1 MGCFDIIDLKL
12 GVPPPYLIAHTTG
25 KPCLMRIHALAFIAA
40 LLGAAPALAQVTTTS
55 PASVKAG
62 TYTVEPSH
70 TRIAFAV
77 SHMGFTTWFGDFTT
91 PTGTLTLN
99 PAKPA
104 ASSLIVSVPV
114 ASVST
119 TNTKL
124 DGELK
129 EADWLDA
136 AKYPTATFKA
146 DKISATAGTAK
157 VAGTLTLHGVTKP
170 VVFSVKF
177 NGAGV
182 NPLDKAYTVGFEVR
196 GQIKRSAFGVTKYVP
211 LVGDD
216 VDLIISAAFEKK

>member
-1 MGCFDIIDLKL
+1 MRLPLTTPFVI
-12 GVPPPYLIAHTTG
+12 PSLI
-25 KPCLMRIHALAFIAA
+25 LATSLAM
-40 LLGAAPALAQVTTTS
+40 PALAQVTTTTPS
-55 PASVKAG
+55 AVKAG
-62 TYTVEPSH
+62 TYAVEPTH

-77 SHMGFTTWFGDFTT
+77 SHMGFTTWFGDFTGAS
-91 PTGTLTLN
+91 GTLTLN

-104 ASSLIVSVPV
+104 ASTLTVTVPI

-119 TNTKL
+119 TNAKL

-136 AKYPTATFKA
+136 AKYPAATFTVNR
-146 DKISATAGTAK
+146 ISASGGNAK

-170 VVFSVKF
+170 VVFAVKF

-196 GQIKRSAFGVTKYVP
+196 GMIKRSDFGVTKYVG
-211 LVGDD
+211 LIGDD
-216 VDLIISAAFEKK
+216 VSLIISAAFEKK

>member
-1 MGCFDIIDLKL
+1 
-12 GVPPPYLIAHTTG
+12 
-25 KPCLMRIHALAFIAA
+25 MRISVLALTAALAAGSA
-40 LLGAAPALAQVTTTS
+40 VAPACFAPACAQVTTTTPS
-55 PASVKAG
+55 AVHPG
-62 TYTVEPSH
+62 NYTVEPTH

-77 SHMGFTTWFGDFTT
+77 SHMGFTTWFGDFTGAS
-91 PTGTLTLN
+91 GTLSLN
-99 PAKPA
+99 PAK
-104 ASSLIVSVPV
+104 ASASTLSVSVPI

-119 TNTKL
+119 TNAKL
-124 DGELK
+124 DSELK

-136 AKYPTATFKA
+136 AKYPTATFTA
-146 DKISATAGTAK
+146 NKITASAGTAK

-196 GQIKRSAFGVTKYVP
+196 GRIKRSDFGVKKYVP

-216 VDLIISAAFEKK
+216 VDLIISAAFEQH

>member
-1 MGCFDIIDLKL
+1 LEIIM
-12 GVPPPYLIAHTTG
+12 HRST
-25 KPCLMRIHALAFIAA
+25 LAIAA
-40 LLGAAPALAQVTTTS
+40 LLVATAPALAQVTTKS
-55 PASVKAG
+55 PAAVHPG
-62 TYTVEPSH
+62 TYTVEPTH

-77 SHMGFTTWFGDFTT
+77 SHMGFTTWFGDFTS
-91 PTGTLTLN
+91 PSGTLVLN

-104 ASSLIVSVPV
+104 ASTLTVSVPI

-119 TNTKL
+119 TNAKL

-146 DKISATAGTAK
+146 SHITASAGTAK
-157 VAGTLTLHGVTKP
+157 VAGSLTLHGVTKP
-170 VVFSVKF
+170 VVFSVMF

-196 GQIKRSAFGVTKYVP
+196 GKIKRSDFGVSKYVP

-216 VDLIISAAFEKK
+216 VDLIISAAFEQK